1 MNSAFILPFS
11 TLPKIIG
18 GQFLHF
24 KEEDHIQHIL
34 IDSRKSFSAERT
46 IYFALKGQRHNGHD
60 YIHNLYARGIKN
72 FVVDQELEIDNL
84 QNANI
89 LIVKNCLESLQQL
102 VVHRRSQFKIPIVAI
117 TGSNAKTIVKE
128 WSSQLLSPDYKIVK
142 NPGSYNSQ
150 IGVPLSV
157 WQINTEHNLGI
168 FEAGI
173 SKPGEM
179 IKLKKIIQPDIGIFT
194 NIGTAH
200 DEGFASK
207 EEKIVEKLVLFNE
220 CKTLI
225 YCADYKSIHDAIQ
238 KLKINTLSWGFSN
251 DADIEVIQID
261 TTNYTLN
268 YKSKIYN
275 ISIPFSE
282 KSQQENCIHCI
293 CLLLL
298 FGYSENQINE
308 RIKTLAAIPMRL
320 EIKKGVANTYIID
333 DTYNN
338 DLGGLQIA
346 LDFQGSFPQT
356 NRWLILSDILQAGMD
371 EVDLYK
377 KVNSLIKN
385 AGIQHFIGVGKAIMR
400 CKDLIETK
408 ASYYEDTSA
417 LLKSLNTLELNDE
430 LILIKGARIFE
441 FENIVKRLTQKQHST
456 TLEINLSAVLHNFN
470 LIKSKLS
477 EGVKTM
483 AMVKAFAYG
492 SGIEEI
498 ASTLQYHKADY
509 LGVAYADEG
518 KRLRL
523 HAINLPIMVM
533 NVNEES
539 FELCFEYELEPE
551 IYSITMLNKFIETAN
566 HRKCSIHI
574 KIETGMHRLGM
585 DEDEIEIA
593 LALLQSNRNIK
604 VNSVF
609 THLAASDN
617 KSFDEFTQSQIAKF
631 NYAYNK
637 ISARL
642 QYSPM
647 RHVLNSSGIIRFPE
661 FQFEMVRIGI
671 ALYGINPTVEP
682 TALESAI
689 TLKTVISQIK
699 NIKKGESVGYG
710 RNYVAQKNCTIA
722 TIAIGYADGL
732 RRSLGNGI
740 GFVLINNK
748 LAPII
753 GNVCMDMCMVN
764 IDGIEAKEGDE
775 VTIFGN
781 GLSLEQHAHWAGTI
795 TYEIISGISERV
807 KRVFRSDSF

>member
-11 TLPKIIG
+11 ILPKIIG

-34 IDSRKSFSAERT
+34 IDSRKYFSADGT

-60 YIHNLYARGIKN
+60 YIHNLYARGIRN
-72 FVVDQELEIDNL
+72 FVVDQPVEIETL
-84 QNANI
+84 QNANV
-89 LIVKNCLESLQQL
+89 LMVTNSLESLQQL
-102 VVHRRSQFKIPIVAI
+102 VVHRRSKFNIPVVAI

-157 WQINTEHNLGI
+157 WQINPEHNLGI

-179 IKLKKIIQPDIGIFT
+179 INLKKVIQPDIGIFT

-207 EEKIVEKLVLFNE
+207 EEKIAEKLILFNQ

-225 YCADYKSIHDAIQ
+225 YCADHREIYNAIH

-251 DADIEVIQID
+251 QVDIEVIQID
-261 TTNYTLN
+261 TINYTLI
-268 YKSKIYN
+268 YKSKTYN
-275 ISIPFSE
+275 INIPFSE

-298 FGYSENQINE
+298 LGYTEKQINE

-320 EIKKGVANTYIID
+320 ELKKGIASTYLID

-346 LDFQGSFPQT
+346 LDFQGSFPQS
-356 NRWLILSDILQAGMD
+356 NKWLILSDILQSGMV
-371 EVDLYK
+371 EVDLYR

-400 CKDLIETK
+400 CKKYIETK
-408 ASYYEDTSA
+408 GSYYEDTSA
-417 LLKSLNTLELNDE
+417 LLKDLSSLHLNDE

-441 FENIVKRLTQKQHST
+441 FENVVKRLTQKQHST
-456 TLEINLSAVLHNFN
+456 TLAINLSAVLHNYN

-477 EGVKTM
+477 NGVKTM

-498 ASTLQYHKADY
+498 ASILQYHKADY

-523 HAINLPIMVM
+523 HAIKLPIMVM
-533 NVNEES
+533 NANEES

-551 IYSITMLNKFIETAN
+551 IYSITMLRKFIAVAN
-566 HRKCSIHI
+566 HRQCSIHI
-574 KIETGMHRLGM
+574 KIETGMHRLGI
-585 DEDEIEIA
+585 DDDEIDSA

-609 THLAASDN
+609 THLAASEN
-617 KSFDEFTQSQIAKF
+617 KSFDEFTHGQIEKF
-631 NYAYNK
+631 NNAYKK
-637 ISARL
+637 ISAWL
-642 QYSPM
+642 NYYPP
-647 RHVLNSSGIIRFPE
+647 RHVLNSSGIIRFPD

-671 ALYGINPTVEP
+671 ALYGINPTVEK
-682 TALESAI
+682 TEFESAI

-732 RRSLGNGI
+732 RRSLGNGV

-748 LAPII
+748 LVPII

-775 VTIFGN
+775 VTIFGE
-781 GLSLEQHAHWAGTI
+781 GLSLEQHARWAGTI

-807 KRVFRSDSF
+807 KRIFRSDSF